1 MKYTTNLFP
10 KKEET
15 TIDKITY
22 FALHYLR
29 YILVI
34 TQFVTICVFFYRF
47 KADQEIVDLKDTLI
61 QKKAIVDSTQSLID
75 SVKELDFK
83 IDNVKALQAKQDS
96 MISIYSYVFQN
107 LPQDVFINSMMF
119 EETGISLEGRTQNY
133 EAVQGMF
140 DKLKED
146 NRFET
151 VTLDGINRT
160 EEGFNF
166 RMQLASYTETNG
178 SQQN

>member
-10 KKEET
+10 KKDET
-15 TIDKITY
+15 KIDKITY

-61 QKKAIVDSTQSLID
+61 QRKAIVDTTQSLLD
-75 SVKELDFK
+75 NVKELDFK
-83 IDNVKALQAKQDS
+83 INNIKTLQSEQDN
-96 MISIYSYVFQN
+96 MISTYSYVFQN
-107 LPQDVFINSMMF
+107 IPQDVFVNSMIF
-119 EETGISLEGRTQNY
+119 DPSGIALEGKTQNY
-133 EAVQGMF
+133 QAVQDMY
-140 DKLKED
+140 DKLKNE
-146 NRFET
+146 NRFST
-151 VTLDGINRT
+151 VTLESINRT

-166 RMQLASYTETNG
+166 RMQLASFNEEDG